1 MRKSREI
8 LKNFIRMAFVHIFF
22 LDIRISYVCTNCFK
36 TSFRGTHGG
45 RLMQKTISI
54 SSTGKL
60 MWGGIFIIK
69 KEYDSRKYLGYI
81 YLLISLGLMLQT
93 VIQGNIPVESRVK
106 MCIAGYVATLVASF
120 LVGLYATRKI
130 IVKNKFVK
138 EMLHVGCTILGF
150 LIIFICSTGRMFFGR
165 RGAILVEMT
174 GGQKNSGRCMW
185 YIILG
190 MTCLLNFIGFLLIT
204 CVAAEP
210 DHFKE
215 KKQGK

>member
-1 MRKSREI
+1 MVKKNKEI
-8 LKNFIRMAFVHIFF
+8 LKQAGVMSF
-22 LDIRISYVCTNCFK
+22 LYLILCLGGAYESYYRGADLKLTARIAGCV
-36 TSFRGTHGG
+36 
-45 RLMQKTISI
+45 LL
-54 SSTGKL
+54 L
-60 MWGGIFIIK
+60 MWGGIFIFIIK

-106 MCIAGYVATLVASF
+106 MCIAGYVATLVVGF

-204 CVAAEP
+204 CVAVEP